1 MKNNTQETKA
11 ALQKALAVTAQDNAL
26 TDIRYHI
33 RAALDKLEHVE
44 KKRVRREENSEK
56 RELAKG
62 QGAVHGYDPF
72 RAIQAINE
80 EIALT
85 KAEIKEIQRRRKQ
98 PDDEKDDDDE
108 LQTVFG

>member
-1 MKNNTQETKA
+1 MKDNTQETKL

-44 KKRVRREENSEK
+44 KKRVRREENLEK
-56 RELAKG
+56 RELARG
-62 QGAVHGYDPF
+62 QGNAYTYDPF
-72 RAIQAINE
+72 RAIHAINE

-98 PDDEKDDDDE
+98 PDDEKEDGDE